1 MNLLRNASF
10 EEGHHHQDDIAELVV
25 PDEWYLYYLDNA
37 EFPGIGNPPAYRP
50 ESVTWYIEDAPPHE
64 RDLYFLDGDYC
75 LKVFKPWA
83 PVYFALTQLVA
94 GLTPGKSYRFTAN
107 VFPDIVEKYK
117 GGKKVRPGDIWTAE
131 ARAGW
136 SAPDTPWPRGQDP
149 SGEQG
154 ITWSDW
160 FNKASGNLEFGAY
173 GEVDVTFTAPASGE
187 VRVWLECKAKWG
199 FENNWFMDDFS
210 LIPSEREKE
219 GEEGGEE
226 EEEQEERE
234 EQDAQPRGAPR
245 IDYART
251 YVLLPEDLP
260 RDMAMAAM
268 RVVYATKK
276 TVGFSADDA
285 GVGDLDRRR
294 VICVN
299 PQDIGEGLTQGW
311 YDEHYP
317 GVEFVAVESDD
328 PDKLERKLR
337 DKL

>member
-1 MNLLRNASF
+1 M
-10 EEGHHHQDDIAELVV
+10 
-25 PDEWYLYYLDNA
+25 
-37 EFPGIGNPPAYRP
+37 
-50 ESVTWYIEDAPPHE
+50 
-64 RDLYFLDGDYC
+64 
-75 LKVFKPWA
+75 
-83 PVYFALTQLVA
+83 
-94 GLTPGKSYRFTAN
+94 PGKSYRFTAN
-107 VFPDIVEKYK
+107 VFPDIVKKYK

-136 SAPDTPWPRGQDP
+136 SAPDTSWPRGQDP

-154 ITWSDW
+154 VIWSDW
-160 FNKASGNLEFGAY
+160 FNKAHGTLEFGVY
-173 GEVDVTFTAPASGE
+173 GEVEIIFTAPASGE
-187 VRVWLECKAKWG
+187 VRVWLECKTKWG

-210 LIPSEREKE
+210 LILSDEEGEGE

-226 EEEQEERE
+226 KEEE
-234 EQDAQPRGAPR
+234 AQLRGAPR
-245 IDYART
+245 LDYART

-260 RDMAMAAM
+260 REMALAAM
-268 RVVYATKK
+268 RAVYATKK

-285 GVGDLDRRR
+285 GVGDLDHRR

-299 PQDIGEGLTQGW
+299 PQDIGEGLTQDW

-317 GVEFVAVESDD
+317 GVEFVAVGSDD